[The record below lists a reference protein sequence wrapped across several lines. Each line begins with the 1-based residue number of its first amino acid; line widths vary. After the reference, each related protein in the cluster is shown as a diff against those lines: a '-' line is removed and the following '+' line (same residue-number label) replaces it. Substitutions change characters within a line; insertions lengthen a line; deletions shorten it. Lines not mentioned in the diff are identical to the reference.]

1 MNSCAPTARLPD
13 IKSSDVKE
21 EEDRQKR
28 LSFSNFTKH
37 FKRSHNITYRINS
50 ANVDLCD
57 KKGFSLG
64 FDYTNSFALGEK
76 NAAYYPAKLN
86 VGTKISIVSI
96 GENSPAEKAGLN
108 IGDKVETINDIDV
121 PQGRNAVTK
130 FSKLLTKNLTSETI
144 KIVISRDNNTK
155 QYNLYPQ
162 EVCDFPLVF
171 IPDQIINAYADGKR
185 TIITQGI
192 AEYTK
197 DDNELALVIG
207 HELAH
212 NNRNHIDKKK
222 VNMLLAG
229 LVGFALDMASASGG
243 GYYGGPTYTEQFMK
257 LGAQAFSVGFEQE
270 ADYAGLYYAARAG
283 FDVTNAHEFWTRM
296 GAKNPSAIAHNSTHP
311 ATAKRFVALRA
322 TLKEIEDKR
331 KSNLSIIPNEKKKKA
346 EKKEEPKKKKKAEK
360 KKEPK
365 KKMNNDIVQQ
375 LEDLDEMYK
384 SGALTK
390 EEYTEAKKKLLN

>member
-1 MNSCAPTARLPD
+1 MKKTLSVVLFLGLSIVLLNSCAPTARLPD
-13 IKSSDVKE
+13 IKSSDIKA
-21 EEDRQKR
+21 EEDRQKK

-37 FKRSHNITYRINS
+37 FKRAHNITYRINS

-76 NAAYYPAKLN
+76 NAAYYPTELN
-86 VGTKISIVSI
+86 VGTRISIVSI

-130 FSKLLTKNLTSETI
+130 LSKLLTKNLTSEAI
-144 KIVISRDNNTK
+144 KIVINRDSNTK

-162 EVCDFPLVF
+162 EVCDYPLVF
-171 IPDQIINAYADGKR
+171 ISDQIINAYADGKR

-192 AEYTK
+192 ADYTK

-212 NNRNHIDKKK
+212 NNRDHIDKKTA
-222 VNMLLAG
+222 NMLLAG
-229 LVGFALDMASASGG
+229 LIGFALDMASASGG

-257 LGAQAFSVGFEQE
+257 LGAQAFSVEFEQE

-283 FDVTNAHEFWTRM
+283 FDVTNANEFWTRM
-296 GAKNPSAIAHNSTHP
+296 GAKNPAAIAHNSTHP

-331 KSNLSIIPNEKKKKA
+331 KSSLPIIPNEKKKIKKKA
-346 EKKEEPKKKKKAEK
+346 KKKKFDLKKLLKKKEKKE
-360 KKEPK
+360 
-365 KKMNNDIVQQ
+365 
-375 LEDLDEMYK
+375 
-384 SGALTK
+384 
-390 EEYTEAKKKLLN
+390 